1 MPARGAIRKPATAQ
15 YCVLAVLLLIT
26 TAYQMRRTQF
36 ILDCIQDR
44 TVAVDPPGSLKSDQP
59 VVTEVEPETARA
71 GLDKG
76 DTLLAVDGRPLER
89 ETQFD
94 GKIEH
99 ARPGDKLELT
109 VRHPNGNIQNL
120 SIPLVARKHS
130 ASDNWIFALALH
142 VVLPLACVS
151 LGFTVAFL
159 RPREPMAWIL
169 LALLLGFSQIFG
181 ITLEDADGTLASN
194 LAMAFK
200 GAFSATWTLWLLLL
214 GIYFPERLDF
224 ERRHGW
230 IKYLAI
236 VPLMLVA
243 VFGLVALVAQLQGYA
258 ALAVLHRIFPDKYT
272 PQLTILIGSI
282 ILAAIAAFFVLI
294 VAKYFVASTPDAKRR
309 LRLLYGGLFFA
320 LMPTLSLVIAG
331 IILKKGLDEFPA
343 WIELPCLLLTLLFP
357 VTLAYSIVAY
367 RAMDIQVVVRQGLRY
382 TLARRGVGVLQAVV
396 TALLVVVMAHLAQVH
411 QATPNDSLLIIVIG
425 LAIIFLLGRGAQR
438 AGLWIDRR
446 FFRDSYNAEQV
457 LMELGEQVRTVVE
470 MRPLLE
476 MVSRKVSESL
486 HVPQVAVL
494 LGGVHYRLA
503 YAQGFDE
510 AMQVEFGD
518 HSATVR
524 QLLEEQRPT
533 RVYLDDPANW
543 VNHEPDVSDEERSML
558 QRMRSELLVPLQ
570 AAGRLLGF
578 ISLGQKRSEEPYSRT
593 DLQLLG
599 SVAAQTGLALENARL
614 TSAVAEEAAQREAMK
629 REVEIA
635 REVQERLFPQN
646 LPKIGGL
653 DYCGLCRPARG
664 VGGDYYDFLPLPN
677 GELGVAIG
685 DVAGKGISAALMM
698 ASLQA
703 SLRGQTMTGPEDLA
717 GVVGRV
723 NRLVYDVSSPERYA
737 TFFFA
742 RYDPRSRKLTFV
754 NAGHNPPMLLRRHGS
769 QWQLQR
775 LEQGGTVVGLFPHF
789 DYTQSTVE
797 LAPGDLL
804 AAYTDGISEAMNE
817 REEEWGEEQLL
828 AVLKECSRL
837 TAAETIARMMDAA
850 DAFTAGAKQYDD
862 MTMVVLKVAAIE

>member
-1 MPARGAIRKPATAQ
+1 MPARGVIRKPATIQ
-15 YCVLAVLLLIT
+15 YSVLAVLLLIT
-26 TAYQMRRTQF
+26 AAYQMRRTHF
-36 ILDCIQDR
+36 ILDYIQGR
-44 TVAVDPPGSLKSDQP
+44 VIAVQPPGDLKSDRP
-59 VVTEVEPETARA
+59 VVTDVEPEAARA
-71 GLDKG
+71 GLQKG
-76 DTLLAVDGRPLER
+76 DTLLAVDGRPLES
-89 ETQFD
+89 ETQIVRD
-94 GKIEH
+94 IEY
-99 ARPGDKLELT
+99 ARPADKLELT

-120 SIPLVARKHS
+120 SISLVERKHS
-130 ASDNWIFALALH
+130 ASDNWLFALALH
-142 VVLPLACVS
+142 VVLPLACVA

-181 ITLEDADGTLASN
+181 ITMEDADGTLASN
-194 LAMAFK
+194 LAIIFK
-200 GAFSATWTLWLLLL
+200 AAFSSTWTVWLLLL

-236 VPLMLVA
+236 VPLLLIA
-243 VFGLVALVAQLQGYA
+243 VFGLAALVASLQGYA
-258 ALAVLHRIFPDKYT
+258 GFAVLDRIIPAALS
-272 PQLTILIGSI
+272 PRLTMLIGSI
-282 ILAAIAAFFVLI
+282 IVASIAGFFVLI

-320 LMPTLSLVIAG
+320 MMPTLALVVASG
-331 IILKKGLDEFPA
+331 VLNKGLDQFPA

-357 VTLAYSIVAY
+357 VTLAYIIVAY

-382 TLARRGVGVLQAVV
+382 TLARRGVGVLQALV
-396 TALLVVVMAHLAQVH
+396 TALLVLVMAHLAQVH
-411 QATPNDSLLIIVIG
+411 QATPNDSLLIIGIG
-425 LAIIFLLGRGAQR
+425 IAIIFLLGRGAQHT
-438 AGLWIDRR
+438 GQWIDRR

-494 LGGVHYRLA
+494 LGGVQYRLA

-524 QLLEEQRPT
+524 QLLQEQRPT
-533 RVYLDDPANW
+533 RVYLDDPGNW
-543 VNHEPDVSDEERSML
+543 VNRELQVPDEERSML

-646 LPKIGGL
+646 LPKIDGL

-664 VGGDYYDFLPLPN
+664 VGGDYYDFLPLPG

-703 SLRGQTMTGPEDLA
+703 SLRGQTMTGPDDLA

-742 RYDPRSRKLTFV
+742 RYDPRTRKLTYV
-754 NAGHNPPMLLRRHGS
+754 NAGHNPPMLLRRRDG

-789 DYTQSTVE
+789 DYTQDSVE

-817 REEEWGEEQLL
+817 REEEWGEDQLL
-828 AVLKECSRL
+828 AVLKQCSSL
-837 TAAETIARMMDAA
+837 SAADTIARIMDAA
-850 DAFTAGAKQYDD
+850 DSFTAGAKQYDD
-862 MTMVVLKVAAIE
+862 MTMVVLKVAAIN

>member
-1 MPARGAIRKPATAQ
+1 MRKPAIVQ
-15 YCVLAVLLLIT
+15 YCVLAALLLIT
-26 TAYQMRRTQF
+26 VAYQIRRTRF
-36 ILDCIQDR
+36 IFDFNQGRI
-44 TVAVDPPGSLKSDQP
+44 VAVQPPGTLKSDEP
-59 VVTEVEPETARA
+59 VTTEVEPEAARA
-71 GLDKG
+71 GLEKG

-89 ETQFD
+89 EAQIVGD
-94 GKIEH
+94 IEY
-99 ARPGDKLELT
+99 ARPGDKLKLT
-109 VRHPNGNIQNL
+109 VRHANGDIQNL
-120 SIPLVARKHS
+120 SIPLERRKHA
-130 ASDNWIFALALH
+130 ASDNWLFALALH
-142 VVLPLACVS
+142 VVLPLACVC
-151 LGFTVAFL
+151 LGFSVALL

-169 LALLLGFSQIFG
+169 LGLLLGFSQIFG
-181 ITLEDADGTLASN
+181 ISMEDADGTLTSN
-194 LAMAFK
+194 LAMTFK
-200 GAFSATWTLWLLLL
+200 AACSATWTVWLLLL

-236 VPLMLVA
+236 VPLLLVL
-243 VFGLVALVAQLQGYA
+243 VFGFAALEAHLQGYA
-258 ALAVLHRIFPDKYT
+258 AIAILHRIFPAESS
-272 PQLTILIGSI
+272 PWLTMLMGAI
-282 ILAAIAAFFVLI
+282 ILAAIAGFFVLI
-294 VAKYFVASTPDAKRR
+294 IAKYFVASTPDARRR

-320 LMPTLSLVIAG
+320 LMPTLSLVVASSIFN
-331 IILKKGLDEFPA
+331 KGLDEFPA

-357 VTLAYSIVAY
+357 ITLAYIIVAY

-396 TALLVVVMAHLAQVH
+396 TALLVVTMAHLAQVH
-411 QATPNDSLLIIVIG
+411 QATPNDSVLIIVIG
-425 LAIIFLLGRGAQR
+425 IAIIFLLGRGAR
-438 AGLWIDRR
+438 HAGQWIDRR

-494 LGGVHYRLA
+494 LSGVQYRLA
-503 YAQGFDE
+503 YTQGFDE
-510 AMQVEFGD
+510 GMQVEFGD

-533 RVYLDDPANW
+533 RVYLDDPGNW
-543 VNHEPDVSDEERSML
+543 VNREREVPDEERCML

-593 DLQLLG
+593 DMQLLG
-599 SVAAQTGLALENARL
+599 SVATQTGLALENARL

-646 LPKIGGL
+646 LPKIDGL
-653 DYCGLCRPARG
+653 DYSGLCRPARG
-664 VGGDYYDFLPLPN
+664 VGGDYYDFLPLPG

-754 NAGHNPPMLLRRHGS
+754 NAGHNPPMLLHRSDGQWELRR
-769 QWQLQR
+769 LD
-775 LEQGGTVVGLFPHF
+775 QGGTVVGLFPHF
-789 DYTQSTVE
+789 DYTQNTVE
-797 LAPGDLL
+797 LTPGDVL

-817 REEEWGEEQLL
+817 REDEWGEEQLL
-828 AVLKECSRL
+828 AVLKECSSL
-837 TAAETIARMMDAA
+837 SAAETIARIMKAA
-850 DAFTAGAKQYDD
+850 DGFTAGAKQYDD
-862 MTMVVLKVAAIE
+862 MTMVVLKVAASE